1 MANSLN
7 AVKRFTKAIID
18 GEPWKKDPLVVRKP
32 WSYEEYALK
41 EHGEG
46 VGMCFAVMWDNEV
59 VKPHPPLIRALEIT
73 KKALEKAGHKGRFV
87 GGMLIMTAVASIPWF
102 FRTFVFVAGNILIV
116 MRGCRYS
123 YRLDTA

>member
-46 VGMCFAVMWDNEV
+46 VGMCFAVMGCNGV
-59 VKPHPPLIRALEIT
+59 VRVHPPVERALRMVRM
-73 KKALEKAGHKGRFV
+73 ALEACGHKG
-87 GGMLIMTAVASIPWF
+87 A
-102 FRTFVFVAGNILIV
+102 FVFGLRHFFLFLVLILVKLSNGRTIDIWKYT
-116 MRGCRYS
+116 RIR
-123 YRLDTA
+123 